1 MVNGIVV
8 QYMQY
13 VIICIALFRAAI
25 RIITYCNTYRKTYR
39 KWPLFGVDSPP
50 LGVDS
55 PPFGVAN
62 GDLAFFGVRL
72 ARFGVAN
79 AALPDSAISSLLG
92 VANSQLAMLRFF
104 LSPFVAFFY
113 ALEVPTFVS
122 AMAFFTELNCFVCFS
137 HPTACFHTL
146 PPHFRVGND
155 IHDPQIAKFPRA
167 VRH

>member
-1 MVNGIVV
+1 
-8 QYMQY
+8 MQY

-92 VANSQLAMLRFF
+92 VANSQPVMLRG
-104 LSPFVAFFY
+104 
-113 ALEVPTFVS
+113 
-122 AMAFFTELNCFVCFS
+122 AMAD
-137 HPTACFHTL
+137 TASTGEGLGSPDNATPLEPPRGGFPWQLALCDVFYVKKLPVLTQKSVTL
-146 PPHFRVGND
+146 AWQYLSLINSRIF
-155 IHDPQIAKFPRA
+155 A
-167 VRH
+167 